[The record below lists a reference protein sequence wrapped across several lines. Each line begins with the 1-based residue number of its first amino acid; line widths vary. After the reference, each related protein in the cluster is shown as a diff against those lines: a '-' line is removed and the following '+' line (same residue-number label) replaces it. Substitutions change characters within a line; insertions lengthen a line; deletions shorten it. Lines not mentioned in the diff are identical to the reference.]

1 MTVEDNTS
9 RNQYSA
15 TSGQTVFAYTF
26 EIVDKGDIVVLKNG
40 TTLSEGTNYT
50 VSGVGA
56 ENGGN
61 ITLTVGATAGDIM
74 TLYRDM
80 AYVRTQN
87 YADSGD
93 FLASEV
99 NTDFDN
105 LWLAG
110 EQTNRSFSQSIRKP
124 ITDSDSI
131 SMELPEAATRVNSFL
146 TFDSTGAVSVESLA
160 SGNNPTNIFR
170 QQFTGNG
177 STTVFTLAT
186 DPGSAAAV
194 MIYIDGVYQQE
205 GTYTVSGTSLT
216 FTEAPP
222 VNASIEAV
230 LYRVTD
236 IGTTDAGSVTY
247 LPAGTGAVQTT
258 VQTKLRESVS
268 VKDFG
273 AVGDGVTD
281 DTAAIQAALD
291 YAADNRKTLV
301 FTAGTYLHDEI
312 TLSSKNDF
320 SIVGENATSLGSS
333 SYGGGSAFSFTDCSN
348 IKIEKLHFDRKNSY
362 ASGSRQNGIS
372 LYGLQNSIIS
382 ENIFEDCNSAIV
394 IDEGTSRGSNNN
406 LITNNIGEEGRLA
419 YSSSNETDLLLN
431 QSFVAIGVDGNT
443 YYCENNIIQ
452 NNTIKTYRAVLANF
466 TKSLIVQSN
475 VCENATDSAIY
486 FANDNF
492 DFVCDGNIVVK
503 AGKDGI
509 KAIKGSSYGSIS
521 SNTVYGAGQ
530 NKSDGRNCILVD
542 DDEGDSSG
550 FISIT
555 GNSCRL
561 NDDTGKAAPAS
572 RGISVRASNVAVSGN
587 SIYASTARADDEGIS
602 IVADG
607 TIAISNI
614 NIDGNV
620 LKNIYLVGIQLTG
633 SGGSADLSNVSIT
646 DNVIVGNSNAHSNS
660 YGISIDASVSGGGTI
675 DDVLISG
682 NTIDTFKQA
691 FEFDAVTNVRIV
703 DNFVKNINSGVAAIA
718 SSNSPSIYLGNNFHD
733 ESATHFLGPF
743 GALSFTANT
752 TSFTADHTIVNG
764 YGWDVYDNDGATGS
778 VRFYLPRANPGCKLS
793 FVRSAAQDI
802 ILDSAGAEKIENT
815 APGTGTYS
823 SNQTMST
830 TDAACTLVCI
840 KAGRWELSAG
850 GY

>member
-1 MTVEDNTS
+1 MN
-9 RNQYSA
+9 
-15 TSGQTVFAYTF
+15 
-26 EIVDKGDIVVLKNG
+26 
-40 TTLSEGTNYT
+40 
-50 VSGVGA
+50 
-56 ENGGN
+56 
-61 ITLTVGATAGDIM
+61 
-74 TLYRDM
+74 
-80 AYVRTQN
+80 
-87 YADSGD
+87 
-93 FLASEV
+93 
-99 NTDFDN
+99 
-105 LWLAG
+105 
-110 EQTNRSFSQSIRKP
+110 
-124 ITDSDSI
+124 
-131 SMELPEAATRVNSFL
+131 
-146 TFDSTGAVSVESLA
+146 
-160 SGNNPTNIFR
+160 
-170 QQFTGNG
+170 
-177 STTVFTLAT
+177 
-186 DPGSAAAV
+186 
-194 MIYIDGVYQQE
+194 
-205 GTYTVSGTSLT
+205 
-216 FTEAPP
+216 
-222 VNASIEAV
+222 
-230 LYRVTD
+230 
-236 IGTTDAGSVTY
+236 
-247 LPAGTGAVQTT
+247 
-258 VQTKLRESVS
+258 
-268 VKDFG
+268 
-273 AVGDGVTD
+273 
-281 DTAAIQAALD
+281 

-301 FTAGTYLHDEI
+301 FPAGTYLHDEI

-362 ASGSRQNGIS
+362 VSGSRQNGIS

-431 QSFVAIGVDGNT
+431 QIFVVIGVNGNT

-452 NNTIKTYRAVLANF
+452 NNTMRTYRAVLANF

-475 VCENATDSAIY
+475 VCENATNSAIY
-486 FANDNF
+486 FSNDNF
-492 DFVCDGNIVVK
+492 DFVCDGNIIVK

-509 KAIKGSSYGSIS
+509 KAVQGSSYGSIS
-521 SNTVYGAGQ
+521 SNTIYGAGQ
-530 NKSDGRNCILVD
+530 NKSDGRSCILVD
-542 DDEGDSSG
+542 DSEGDSSG

-572 RGISVRASNVAVSGN
+572 LGISIRASNVTISGN
-587 SIYASTARADDEGIS
+587 TIYASTARADDEGIS

-620 LKNIYLVGIQLTG
+620 LKNIYLVGIKLTG

-660 YGISIDASVSGGGTI
+660 YGISIDASVSGGGII
-675 DDVLISG
+675 DDVFISG
-682 NTIDTFKQA
+682 NTIDTFKKA
-691 FEFDAVTNVRIV
+691 FKFNAVTNVRIV
-703 DNFVKNINSGVAAIA
+703 DNFVKNMNSGVAAIE
-718 SSNSPSIYLGNNFHD
+718 SSNAPSIYLGNNFHD
-733 ESATHFLGPF
+733 ESAAHFLGPF

-764 YGWDVYDNDGATGS
+764 YGWDVYDNDGATGP
-778 VRFYLPRANPGCKLS
+778 VRFYLPVANPGCKLS
-793 FVRSAAQDI
+793 FVRSVAQDI

-840 KAGRWELSAG
+840 KPGRWELSAG